1 MDGDDIT
8 ALPPASRARRGIG
21 FVPEDMGIFADL
33 TVEENMVL
41 AAVSGPID
49 SARLDWVFSAFPPL
63 KTFWKSEAGNLS
75 GGQKQMLSIARAMV
89 EERRLYL
96 IDEPTKGL
104 APAIISTMARALK
117 DLKDQGA
124 SVLLVPVL
132 VIVGFLAIGAP
143 SSWLTLTVSG
153 LAMGMMI
160 FIMASGLTL
169 VFGLMDVINFGHGAF
184 ISGGAF
190 VGVSVLLALGGW
202 TGAPSLVLNVAAILL
217 AVIAAMT
224 VTGALGWGFERVIV
238 RPVYGAHLKQILVTV
253 GGLIVIEQMIHVVWG
268 PDEIYLTR
276 PETLKGAVTFA
287 GAAVEKYRLL
297 AVVVGLAL
305 FIAMRLVLRRT
316 KIGLIVRAGV
326 ENGEMVQALGYR
338 LRLVFVGVFIAGSAL
353 AGLGGVM
360 WGLYQEVITA
370 GMGEEMMILVFIVVI
385 IGGLGSVEGAFIG
398 ALLVGLMQN
407 YVAFLE
413 PKLALVSNIGLM
425 TVILMWRPQ
434 GMLPV
439 VKAK

>member
-1 MDGDDIT
+1 M
-8 ALPPASRARRGIG
+8 
-21 FVPEDMGIFADL
+21 
-33 TVEENMVL
+33 
-41 AAVSGPID
+41 
-49 SARLDWVFSAFPPL
+49 PL
-63 KTFWKSEAGNLS
+63 
-75 GGQKQMLSIARAMV
+75 
-89 EERRLYL
+89 
-96 IDEPTKGL
+96 
-104 APAIISTMARALK
+104 
-117 DLKDQGA
+117 
-124 SVLLVPVL
+124 LLVPLL
-132 VIVGFLAIGAP
+132 VIFGFLSIGST

-184 ISGGAF
+184 ISVGAY
-190 VGVSVLLALGGW
+190 VGISALLALESW
-202 TGAPSLVLNVAAILL
+202 TGVPSLLLNVAAVL
-217 AVIAAMT
+217 AAVTAAMC

-253 GGLIVIEQMIHVVWG
+253 GGLIVIEQLIHVVWG
-268 PDEIYLTR
+268 PDEIFLTR
-276 PETLKGAVTFA
+276 PEMLKGAVTFA
-287 GAAVEKYRLL
+287 GAAIEKYRLL
-297 AVVVGLAL
+297 AVVFGLVL
-305 FIAMRLVLRRT
+305 FVAMRLVLKRT

-326 ENGEMVQALGYR
+326 QNGEMVEALGYR
-338 LRLVFVGVFIAGSAL
+338 LRLVFIGVFVAGSAL

-398 ALLVGLMQN
+398 ALLVGLLQN

-413 PKLALVSNIGLM
+413 PKLALISNIALM
-425 TVILMWRPQ
+425 TAVLMWRPQ
-434 GMLPV
+434 GMMPV